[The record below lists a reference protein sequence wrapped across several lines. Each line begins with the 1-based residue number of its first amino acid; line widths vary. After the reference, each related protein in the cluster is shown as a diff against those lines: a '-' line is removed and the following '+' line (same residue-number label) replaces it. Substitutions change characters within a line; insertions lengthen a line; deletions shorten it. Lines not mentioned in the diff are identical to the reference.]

1 MTVNRKIILAIIIAA
16 VLTAAICYTLWYKQ
30 NHKTVQ
36 QKTAV
41 EISSVVKEKSYVQ
54 LLFVGDIMFDRGIR
68 YYAQQ
73 NGGNEFIFDKISPTL
88 EQNDLVI
95 ANLEGPITDNKSV
108 SSGTVAGSTNNYF
121 FTFDPSIAKTIF
133 DENIKIVDLGNNHVL
148 NFGRQ
153 GLASTKSYLDQ
164 AKVGY
169 FGAPDY
175 PKSTSEEVGG
185 VKMTLVSYNQ
195 FSDLPEGVEQQST
208 IEEIQKAR
216 QYSDIVV
223 VFSHWGTEYNL
234 GVDDSTRDIAHSFI
248 DAGADLIIGSHPHV
262 IEPIEIYKEKRIY
275 YSLGNFI
282 FDQYFSED
290 VRNGMGVEV
299 KIDKQSKQLDFSE
312 EYFHLNSNGQTMLK

>member
-133 DENIKIVDLGNNHVL
+133 DENIKIVDLGNNHV
-148 NFGRQ
+148 
-153 GLASTKSYLDQ
+153 
-164 AKVGY
+164 
-169 FGAPDY
+169 
-175 PKSTSEEVGG
+175 
-185 VKMTLVSYNQ
+185 
-195 FSDLPEGVEQQST
+195 
-208 IEEIQKAR
+208 
-216 QYSDIVV
+216 
-223 VFSHWGTEYNL
+223 
-234 GVDDSTRDIAHSFI
+234 
-248 DAGADLIIGSHPHV
+248 
-262 IEPIEIYKEKRIY
+262 
-275 YSLGNFI
+275 
-282 FDQYFSED
+282 
-290 VRNGMGVEV
+290 
-299 KIDKQSKQLDFSE
+299 
-312 EYFHLNSNGQTMLK
+312 